1 MTNTKNTASG
11 STARKNYDLI
21 TLVVIKSGDEVYN
34 GDKEDEGYDLFRFL
48 KQLCIRIKKT
58 LCQR

>member
-48 KQLCIRIKKT
+48 KK
-58 LCQR
+58 